1 MEMFQRMKISLE
13 VGGKEHSFIFC
24 VAYII
29 SPFQFLH
36 RPGLESH
43 LLLGMSSLGQVL
55 VTLLSLNPLGC
66 KMQMKASSIR
76 ICWEESMKVPLKR
89 T

>member
-1 MEMFQRMKISLE
+1 MEMFQRMKISLK

-43 LLLGMSSLGQVL
+43 LLLGMSSLGQVP

-66 KMQMKASSIR
+66 KMQMKASSIVSAGR
-76 ICWEESMKVPLKR
+76 SK
-89 T
+89 